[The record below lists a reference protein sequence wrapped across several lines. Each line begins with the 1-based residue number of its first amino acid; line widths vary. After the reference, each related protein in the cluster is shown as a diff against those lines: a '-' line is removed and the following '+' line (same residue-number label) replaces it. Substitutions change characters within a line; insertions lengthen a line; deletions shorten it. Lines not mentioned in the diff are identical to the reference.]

1 MRTIIWFIYFWL
13 YLLLMLPEYWKVK
26 KLEQEGRREEH
37 DKKVRYD
44 VYNWASRLLSL
55 AGAKIETRGKE
66 NIPEGPVVFIGNH
79 QGYFDI
85 PLMITQ
91 MDKPN
96 PLIAKKEIQKIPMIR
111 SWMKELRCIFIDRQD
126 ARQSMDCLK
135 QAQELLK
142 EGYSVVIFPEGTR
155 NNGGE
160 LLEFKAGAIRMATR
174 AGVPI
179 VPVCIEGSYRLMG
192 KGSLWIHPAD
202 VKIQILPPVSTE
214 NLSREEIRAL
224 PEKLREMVADGV
236 NRLKQE

>member
-26 KLEQEGRREEH
+26 KLEQEGKREEH

-44 VYNWASRLLSL
+44 VHNWASRLLSL

-155 NNGGE
+155 
-160 LLEFKAGAIRMATR
+160 
-174 AGVPI
+174 
-179 VPVCIEGSYRLMG
+179 
-192 KGSLWIHPAD
+192 
-202 VKIQILPPVSTE
+202 VK
-214 NLSREEIRAL
+214 SREEGEPKTGAAMLACRTGVNVLPVYIPMKKKPFRINRVYIGKPYKMIPEGKRATSKDYDTFTADL
-224 PEKLREMVADGV
+224 MDRIYNLGDGV
-236 NRLKQE
+236 